1 MATTQIVISKL
12 KRIDDKDLFM
22 DLTKRMVNWL
32 NRQPGFISYSI
43 YQNGRNLSDTLEFE
57 SDLDA
62 KRINEAFTET
72 EIFLKM
78 HDLIEPDYHGFF
90 GEKVSLS
97 A

>member
-1 MATTQIVISKL
+1 MATSQIVISKL
-12 KRIDDKDLFM
+12 KRIEDKELFM
-22 DLTKRMVNWL
+22 DLTEKMISWL

-43 YQNGRNLSDTLEFE
+43 YQNGRNLSDILEFE

-72 EIFLKM
+72 EVCLKM
-78 HDLIEPDYHGFF
+78 HDLVESDYYGFF